1 MERIGEERWGIGR
14 WRRHQKGDDSDVTM
28 EFINTVGLFFSL
40 LFCFLFFLNFPG
52 FMPFLFL
59 DSEPGQ
65 SDLTTCSA
73 CHGVVFNLHFENGW
87 DNTSYKIYF
96 HHVHLYHNY
105 RHNIIINSIVILK
118 SYLVLIYRS

>member
-1 MERIGEERWGIGR
+1 MGDRTLEKTPERRRLRCNNGVYQHRW
-14 WRRHQKGDDSDVTM
+14 
-28 EFINTVGLFFSL
+28 FIFFSFV

-87 DNTSYKIYF
+87 DNTLYKIYF

-105 RHNIIINSIVILK
+105 RHNIIINERNLDISKIDVEN
-118 SYLVLIYRS
+118 